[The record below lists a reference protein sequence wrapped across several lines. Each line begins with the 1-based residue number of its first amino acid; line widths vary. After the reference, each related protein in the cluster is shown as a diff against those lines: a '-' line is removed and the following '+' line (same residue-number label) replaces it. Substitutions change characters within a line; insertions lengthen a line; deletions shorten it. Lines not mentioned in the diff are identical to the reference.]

1 MPSYRE
7 GPGFMGYLFRF
18 LLMLLLLGSVGLA
31 GFAYLGDLSRPAEQR
46 LLPLSFGE
54 D

>member
-1 MPSYRE
+1 MPRYDE

-18 LLMLLLLGSVGLA
+18 LLMLLLLAGVGLA
-31 GFAYLGDLSRPAEQR
+31 GFAYIGDLSRPAEQR
-46 LLPLSFGE
+46 LLPLTFGG